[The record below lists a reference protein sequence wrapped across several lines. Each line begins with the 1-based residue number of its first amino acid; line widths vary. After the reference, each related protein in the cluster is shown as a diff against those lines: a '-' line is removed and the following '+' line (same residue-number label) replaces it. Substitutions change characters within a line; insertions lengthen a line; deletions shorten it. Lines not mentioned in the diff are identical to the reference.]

1 MEKRRLGKTNHHST
15 VISLGGYVFSKLSQ
29 DDSDQ
34 FMQMCLDYGIN
45 HIDVAPK
52 YGNAMERLAPWMS
65 EIKEDIFLGTKTRM
79 RSRDN
84 ALKDIENITNR
95 LGTDSFDLLQLHSV
109 IDLQSLDEVMAKD
122 GALQALIEMK
132 DQGVV
137 KWLGITGHGPTV
149 ANTHIEAL
157 RRFDFD
163 TVMVPVNVMMYS
175 NPKYKSNME
184 NLLSVCEEKDVG
196 VQAIK
201 MLARGGWGDVSHDCT
216 TWYDP
221 YREQSD
227 INKAIWWQL
236 SQKIHTAPSCGE
248 PALLHKVLDAGD
260 MFKGIS
266 REEESK
272 IFNKSSAIRP
282 EPLLGIL

>member
-15 VISLGGYVFSKLSQ
+15 VISLGAYVFSKLSQ
-29 DDSDQ
+29 DESDQ
-34 FMQMCLDYGIN
+34 FMQTCLDYGIN

-52 YGNAMERLAPWMS
+52 YGNAMERLAPWIS
-65 EIKEDIFLGTKTRM
+65 EIKEDVFLGTKTRM
-79 RSRDN
+79 RSRDD
-84 ALKDIENITNR
+84 ALKDIENIINR

-149 ANTHIEAL
+149 AATHIEAL

-163 TVMVPVNVMMYS
+163 TVMIPVNVMMYS
-175 NPKYKSNME
+175 NPEYKANIE

-201 MLARGGWGDVSHDCT
+201 MLAKGGWGDVSPDCT

-221 YREQSD
+221 YREQGE

-236 SQKIHTAPSCGE
+236 SQRIHTAPSCGE

-266 REEESK
+266 REEESI

>member
-1 MEKRRLGKTNHHST
+1 MEKRRLGRTNHYST
-15 VISLGGYVFSKLSQ
+15 VISLGAYVFSQLSQ
-29 DDSDQ
+29 DDSDNL
-34 FMQMCLDYGIN
+34 MEMCLNYGIN

-52 YGNAMERLAPWMS
+52 YGNAMERLSPWMPELGS
-65 EIKEDIFLGTKTRM
+65 DIFLGTKTRM

-84 ALKDIENITNR
+84 ALRDIEDIMKR
-95 LGTDSFDLLQLHSV
+95 LNVTSFDLLQLHSV
-109 IDLQSLDEVMAKD
+109 IDLQTLDEVMSSD
-122 GALQALIEMK
+122 GALKAMIEMK
-132 DQGVV
+132 EQGVV

-149 ANTHIEAL
+149 ANTHIEAI

-163 TVMVPVNVMMYS
+163 TVMVPVNLTMYS
-175 NPKYKSNME
+175 NQAYKNDME
-184 NLLSVCEEKDVG
+184 RLLSICEVKDIG

-201 MLARGGWGDVSHDCT
+201 MLARGGWEEITPDCT

-221 YREQSD
+221 YREQD
-227 INKAIWWQL
+227 EINKAIWWQL

-248 PALLHKVLDAGD
+248 PALLDKVLDAGN

-266 REEESK
+266 REEEAT
-272 IFNKSSAIRP
+272 IFNKASSIRS